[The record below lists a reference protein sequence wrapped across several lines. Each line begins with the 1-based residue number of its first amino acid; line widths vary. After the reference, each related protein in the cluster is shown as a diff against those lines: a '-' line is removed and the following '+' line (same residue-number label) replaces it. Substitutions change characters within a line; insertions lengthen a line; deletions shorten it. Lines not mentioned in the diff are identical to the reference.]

1 MWKCV
6 KTGVMSMAKFATLI
20 IVVLLGSL
28 SDRVAWGADAPQGY
42 ICNFEDGGAWTF
54 QAGKFLPEGGKNLK
68 LEIRHD
74 QKSSTKA
81 TLKTSDGS
89 SKLKRVAALDADH
102 YLEVTVGGYL
112 NITTIFNSSNEKNGF
127 PAVHSRHL
135 GILGRPIVSQ
145 FRGICRAGK
154 GP

>member
-1 MWKCV
+1 
-6 KTGVMSMAKFATLI
+6 MSMAKFATLI
-20 IVVLLGSL
+20 IVLLLGSV
-28 SDRVAWGADAPQGY
+28 SDRVAWGADAPKGY
-42 ICNFEDGGAWTF
+42 ICKFKDGGAWTF
-54 QAGKFLPEGGKNLK
+54 QAGKFSAEGGKNLS

-74 QKSSTKA
+74 EKSTSKA
-81 TLKTSDGS
+81 TLKTSDGA

-112 NITTIFNSSNEKNGF
+112 NITTIFDPSNKKDGF

-145 FRGICRAGK
+145 FRGICQAVT